1 MTMNRILSITAVLFA
16 ILATGCATT
25 KPAAQAQAP
34 VVDTNWVALAD
45 AAYEDGRYAT
55 AALRYR
61 EAARRDQQSA
71 LSWFN
76 FANAMVRI
84 ERTDEAVLAY
94 RRSIAAAPAFLRAHQ
109 NLAALLQIKD
119 DMVGAATHYAIAARL
134 DSSDADSRYRLG
146 ELALKAGDPIEAAQW
161 FEKARA
167 LDEQDEGATSGLAQA
182 WLAAHDTSEADGSIG
197 RFNTVSRDPRAW
209 AHILEADLAG
219 RRSLSLEA
227 TTLYGSAAATDTN
240 SSQAFVREARM
251 HARNGRP
258 ALAAIAQLSATRRS
272 PQDGSLWT
280 ALGRY
285 RLESL
290 DPVGALEAWRE
301 GFLLGDPGSVDGL
314 EALAAW
320 HERRGEIDAAK
331 AARTALETP

>member
-1 MTMNRILSITAVLFA
+1 MNRLFP
-16 ILATGCATT
+16 IFLATFALLGAGCASS
-25 KPAAQAQAP
+25 KPAADSQSTVA
-34 VVDTNWVALAD
+34 DTNWVALAD

-61 EAARRDQQSA
+61 EAARRDQQAA

-109 NLAALLQIKD
+109 NLAALLQIKED
-119 DMVGAATHYAIAARL
+119 IVGAATHYAIAARL

-161 FEKARA
+161 FERARA
-167 LDEQDEGATSGLAQA
+167 LDAQDEGATSGLSQA
-182 WLAAHDTSEADGSIG
+182 WLAAHDTSEADGAIG
-197 RFNTVSRDPRAW
+197 RFNVASSDPRAW
-209 AHILEADLAG
+209 AQILEADLAG
-219 RRSLSLEA
+219 RRSLPLEA

-251 HARNGRP
+251 HARSRRP
-258 ALAAIAQLSATRRS
+258 SLAAVAQLSAVRRS

-285 RLESL
+285 RLEAL
-290 DPVGALEAWRE
+290 DPLGALEAWRE

-314 EALAAW
+314 EALATW
-320 HERRGEIDAAK
+320 HERRGEVE
-331 AARTALETP
+331 AARSARAALETP

>member
-1 MTMNRILSITAVLFA
+1 MTRLLALLFA
-16 ILATGCATT
+16 TFALLATGCASSRS
-25 KPAAQAQAP
+25 AADVAPP

-61 EAARRDQQSA
+61 EAARRDQQAA

-84 ERTDEAVLAY
+84 DRTDEAVLAY

-119 DMVGAATHYAIAARL
+119 DLVGAASHYTIAVRL
-134 DSSDADSRYRLG
+134 DSSDVDSRYRLG

-161 FEKARA
+161 FERARQI
-167 LDEQDEGATSGLAQA
+167 DNQDEGSSSGLVQA
-182 WLAAHDTSEADGSIG
+182 WLAAHDTSEADGAIG
-197 RFNTVSRDPRAW
+197 RFNHGSQDPRAW
-209 AHILEADLAG
+209 AQILEADLAG
-219 RRSLSLEA
+219 RRGLSLTA
-227 TTLYGSAAATDTN
+227 TTLYGRAAAADSN
-240 SSQAFVREARM
+240 STQAFVREARM
-251 HARNGRP
+251 HARAGRHT
-258 ALAAIAQLSATRRS
+258 LAAIAQLSAVRRA
-272 PQDGSLWT
+272 PQDGALWT

-285 RLESL
+285 RLEAL
-290 DPVGALEAWRE
+290 DPLGAREAWKE
-301 GFLLGDPGSVDGL
+301 GFLLGDPGAVDGL

-320 HERRGEIDAAK
+320 HERRGEEDAAK
-331 AARTALETP
+331 VTRAALETP